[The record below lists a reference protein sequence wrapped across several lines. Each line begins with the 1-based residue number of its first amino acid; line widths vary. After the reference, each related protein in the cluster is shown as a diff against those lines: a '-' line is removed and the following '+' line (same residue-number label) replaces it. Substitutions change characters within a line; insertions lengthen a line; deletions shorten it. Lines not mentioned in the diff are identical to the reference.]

1 MKAYILC
8 KVNSGSER
16 KVCKA
21 IADYSN
27 VTEVDLVFGEY
38 DLIVE
43 VRAENTQQLN
53 FIVDKI
59 RMVPSITL
67 TSTFI
72 VGRNV
77 KSCYE

>member
-1 MKAYILC
+1 M
-8 KVNSGSER
+8 NSGSER
-16 KVCKA
+16 EVCKA

-59 RMVPSITL
+59 RMVPSITF

-72 VGRNV
+72 VGTNV
-77 KSCYE
+77 KSYHE